1 MVGTDV
7 VFSRRSKMSVWGDG
21 ERRRVAEEVRK
32 GGDPEPAGPCAE
44 P

>member
-1 MVGTDV
+1 
-7 VFSRRSKMSVWGDG
+7 MSVWGDG

-32 GGDPEPAGPCAE
+32 GGDRRPVQGPHAE

>member
-7 VFSRRSKMSVWGDG
+7 VFSRRSKKSVWGDG
-21 ERRRVAEEVRK
+21 EGRTVAEEVRK
-32 GGDPEPAGPCAE
+32 GGDPEPAGLCAE

>member
-1 MVGTDV
+1 MVGTD
-7 VFSRRSKMSVWGDG
+7 VFSRRSKKSVWGDG
-21 ERRRVAEEVRK
+21 EGRRVAEEVRE